1 MQSHADVKR
10 LCTAALL
17 SAMALALQYLESL
30 LPPLVPGIPVKLGL
44 ANLVTLYTMLRF
56 SRRDAFI
63 VSALRVLLFPLLSG
77 AVSGFF
83 YAAAGT
89 LLSFAVM
96 ALLLPIVRA
105 GRLSPVGQSVAGA
118 FLFHVGQT
126 LVGLLTVGRAMLAY
140 FPYMGLIS
148 IPAGALTGFLAMFLA
163 KRLAGARPSASPR
176 S

>member
-1 MQSHADVKR
+1 M
-10 LCTAALL
+10 
-17 SAMALALQYLESL
+17 
-30 LPPLVPGIPVKLGL
+30 
-44 ANLVTLYTMLRF
+44 
-56 SRRDAFI
+56 
-63 VSALRVLLFPLLSG
+63 LLFPLLSG

-96 ALLLPIVRA
+96 ALLLPRVRA

-148 IPAGALTGFLAMFLA
+148 IPAGALTGFLAMLLA